1 MLDVNFWQNKNNSK
15 NLIKEKKLYEELVNS
30 YNSSVNKFKDLNE
43 LNELAIEENDQSVKN
58 EVIKSIL
65 NLKNDMLGKMLIFNS
80 LSSDFRKVKLTKNNK
95 CINICKKR
103 FK

>member
-15 NLIKEKKLYEELVNS
+15 KIIKEKKLYEELVNS